1 MYNQVYDPVAGS
13 IVLSTLVALIPI
25 VALFV
30 LLAGIRMAAQW
41 AALITL
47 AVALVIAVAVYGM
60 PVGLAL
66 DSTLFGAA
74 FGLFPIVW
82 IVVNA
87 IFIYNIIVDTGLFD
101 TIRDSLAGVS
111 NDRRIQVVLIAF
123 VFGALLEATAGFG
136 TPVAI
141 TGALMAGLG
150 FEPIYAA
157 SLALLAN
164 TAPVAFGGFGIPIL
178 TAGAVSGLD
187 PMELSQMVGR
197 QTPFLALIIP
207 GMLVTVMAGFRR
219 MLEVLPVVAVS
230 GIAFALTQFLVSN
243 LLGPELAD
251 LLAALITVVA
261 VVALMSFWS
270 PPNEWHFEHEP
281 PSDDREDF
289 ETPPLGRTLYA
300 WSPFIIIVALF
311 LIVQIGPIKDAVSAT
326 QTKINFPSA
335 EISPTTGLP
344 VVPWPGLN
352 GHVEQTAPVVPKPTP
367 YDAVFST
374 NWLSAAGTI
383 ILIGDII
390 SLAVLRVG
398 PGRAL
403 RVYGESLNQLKWAI
417 LTIVA
422 VLGLGF
428 LLNYAGMTFTLGLAA
443 AATGLLFPFFSP
455 IIGWL
460 GVALTGSDTSSNALF
475 ANLQKVTAQQ
485 IGLSPNLTVG
495 ANSSGGV
502 LGKMISPQNL
512 AVGTSATGLQGKE
525 GDLLRLVLKW
535 SIGLTIVMSILV
547 VLQAYVFKFFVPG

>member
-1 MYNQVYDPVAGS
+1 GS

-41 AALITL
+41 AGLTTL

-66 DSTLFGAA
+66 DSALFGAA

-82 IVVNA
+82 IVLNA

-111 NDRRIQVVLIAF
+111 NDRRVQVVLIAF

-157 SLALLAN
+157 SLALLSN

-187 PMELSQMVGR
+187 VQELSSMVGR

-219 MLEVLPVVAVS
+219 MLEVLPLVAVA
-230 GIAFALTQFLVSN
+230 GIAFASTQFLVSN

-261 VVALMSFWS
+261 VLALMAVWS
-270 PPNEWHFEHEP
+270 PSSEWHFEHEP
-281 PSDDREDF
+281 HSDDREDF
-289 ETPPLGRTLYA
+289 DTPPLGRTLYA
-300 WSPFIIIVALF
+300 WSPFLIIVALF
-311 LIVQIGPIKDAVSAT
+311 LIVQIGPIKDAVSST
-326 QTKINFPSA
+326 QTAINFPNAVVS
-335 EISPTTGLP
+335 ETTGLP
-344 VVPWPGLN
+344 VVPWPGLD
-352 GHVEQTAPVVPKPTP
+352 GHVAQTQPVVPKPTP
-367 YDAVFST
+367 YDAFFST

-390 SLAVLRVG
+390 ALILLRVG

-403 RVYGESLNQLKWAI
+403 RVYGQSLNQLKWAI
-417 LTIVA
+417 LTIVS

-443 AATGLLFPFFSP
+443 AATGVLFPFFAP

-485 IGLSPNLTVG
+485 LNLSPNLTVG

-512 AVGTSATGLQGKE
+512 AVGTSATGLQGRE

-535 SIGLTIVMSILV
+535 SIGLTIAMSILV
-547 VLQAYVFKFFVPG
+547 TLQAYVLPFMIPG

>member
-1 MYNQVYDPVAGS
+1 VYQQVYDPIAGS
-13 IVLSTLVALIPI
+13 LVLSTLVAVIPI
-25 VALFV
+25 VVLFV

-41 AALITL
+41 SGLITL
-47 AVALVIAVAVYGM
+47 AVALVLAVLVYGM

-66 DSTLFGAA
+66 DSALFGAA

-82 IVVNA
+82 IVINA
-87 IFIYNIIVDTGLFD
+87 IFIYNVIVDTGYFE

-111 NDRRIQVVLIAF
+111 NDRRVQVVLIAF

-219 MLEVLPVVAVS
+219 MLEVLPVVAVA
-230 GIAFALTQFLVSN
+230 GIAFAVTQFLVSN

-261 VVALMSFWS
+261 VIALMTVWS
-270 PPNEWHFEHEP
+270 PSSEWHFEHEP
-281 PSDDREDF
+281 HSDERESFD
-289 ETPPLGRTLYA
+289 TPPLGRTLYA

-311 LIVQIGPIKDAVSAT
+311 LIVQIGPIKDAVSST
-326 QTKINFPSA
+326 QTAINFPNAVVS
-335 EISPTTGLP
+335 ETTGLP
-344 VVPWPGLN
+344 VVPWPGLDGN
-352 GHVEQTAPVVPKPTP
+352 VAQTQPVVPKPTP
-367 YDAVFST
+367 YDAFFST

-390 SLAVLRVG
+390 ALIVLRVG

-417 LTIVA
+417 LTIVS

-443 AATGLLFPFFSP
+443 AATGVLFPFFAP

-485 IGLSPNLTVG
+485 LNISPNLTVG

-525 GDLLRLVLKW
+525 GDLLRLVLRW
-535 SIGLTIVMSILV
+535 SIGLTILMSILV
-547 VLQAYVFKFFVPG
+547 VLQAYVLKFMIPG

>member
-1 MYNQVYDPVAGS
+1 MYQQVYDPIAGS
-13 IVLSTLVALIPI
+13 IVFSTLVALIPI

-41 AALITL
+41 AGLITL
-47 AVALVIAVAVYGM
+47 AVALVIAVAVFGM
-60 PVGLAL
+60 TVGIAL
-66 DSTLFGAA
+66 DSALFGAA

-82 IVVNA
+82 IVINA

-157 SLALLAN
+157 SLALLSN

-230 GIAFALTQFLVSN
+230 GIVFAATQFLISN

-251 LLAALITVVA
+251 LLAALLTVVA
-261 VVALMSFWS
+261 VIALMAVWS
-270 PPNEWHFEHEP
+270 PSSEWHFEHEP
-281 PSDDREDF
+281 PSEDREDF
-289 ETPPLGRTLYA
+289 DRPPLGRTLYA
-300 WSPFIIIVALF
+300 WSPFLIIIALF
-311 LIVQIGPIKDAVSAT
+311 LIMQIGPIKEAVGAT
-326 QTKINFPSA
+326 QTAINFPNSVVS
-335 EISPTTGLP
+335 ETTGL
-344 VVPWPGLN
+344 
-352 GHVEQTAPVVPKPTP
+352 PVVPKPTP
-367 YDAVFST
+367 YDAFFST

-417 LTIVA
+417 VTIVA

-443 AATGLLFPFFSP
+443 AATGFLFPFFAP

-475 ANLQKVTAQQ
+475 ANLQKVTAHQ
-485 IGLSPNLTVG
+485 IGVSPNL
-495 ANSSGGV
+495 
-502 LGKMISPQNL
+502 P
-512 AVGTSATGLQGKE
+512 
-525 GDLLRLVLKW
+525 
-535 SIGLTIVMSILV
+535 
-547 VLQAYVFKFFVPG
+547 

>member
-1 MYNQVYDPVAGS
+1 MYQQVYDPIAGNLW
-13 IVLSTLVALIPI
+13 LSTIVALIPI
-25 VALFV
+25 VVLFV

-41 AALITL
+41 AGLITL
-47 AVALVIAVAVYGM
+47 AVALVLAVLVYGM

-66 DSTLFGAA
+66 DSALFGAA

-82 IVVNA
+82 IVINA

-111 NDRRIQVVLIAF
+111 NDRRVQVVLIAF

-157 SLALLAN
+157 SLALLSN

-187 PMELSQMVGR
+187 VQELSSMVGR

-219 MLEVLPVVAVS
+219 MLEVLPLVAVA
-230 GIAFALTQFLVSN
+230 GIAFAGTQFLVSN

-261 VVALMSFWS
+261 VLALMAVWS
-270 PPNEWHFEHEP
+270 PSSEWHFEHEP
-281 PSDDREDF
+281 PSEDREDF
-289 ETPPLGRTLYA
+289 DTPPLGRTLYA
-300 WSPFIIIVALF
+300 WSPFLIIVALF
-311 LIVQIGPIKDAVSAT
+311 LIVQIGPIKDAVSST
-326 QTKINFPSA
+326 QTAINFPNSVVS
-335 EISPTTGLP
+335 ETTGLP
-344 VVPWPGLN
+344 VVPWPGLDGN
-352 GHVEQTAPVVPKPTP
+352 VAQTQPVVPKPTP
-367 YDAVFST
+367 YDAFFST

-390 SLAVLRVG
+390 SLVVLRVG

-417 LTIVA
+417 LTIVS

-443 AATGLLFPFFSP
+443 AATGILFPFFAP

-485 IGLSPNLTVG
+485 LGLSPNLTVG

-535 SIGLTIVMSILV
+535 SIGLTIAMSILV
-547 VLQAYVFKFFVPG
+547 TLQAYVLPFMIPG